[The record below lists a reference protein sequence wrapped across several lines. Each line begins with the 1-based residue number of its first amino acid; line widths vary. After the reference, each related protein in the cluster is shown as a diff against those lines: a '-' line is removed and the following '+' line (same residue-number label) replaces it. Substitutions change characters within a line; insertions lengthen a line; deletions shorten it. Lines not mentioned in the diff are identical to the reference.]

1 MMCKC
6 DLKSMNERELCE
18 VAVSLGEKPFRGK
31 QLYNHIARGEH
42 CFGDMQNIPEAFLH
56 KLEKEYYIEKPE
68 IIKLEKSK
76 KDGTQKYA
84 FKLKDDLIIESVLMK
99 YSYGNSICISS
110 QAGCAMGCVFCASG
124 ASGFERNLTAGE
136 MLAEVDQ
143 VARNIGERISRIV
156 IMGTGE
162 PMQNLKNINT
172 FIELMHDAK
181 GRNMSLRN
189 ITVSSCGLIP
199 ELKKFYKRWPQVNLA
214 ISLHSHDS
222 EIRQRLMPIEK
233 TYPIEEIFNFAK
245 EYTGYTN
252 RRITYEYALI
262 KGINDGTGQAKMLA
276 SKLKGQLCHVNLI
289 ILNDS
294 DGYEFKGTDHES
306 ATAFM
311 NVLKNR
317 GIQVTMRRKLGDDIS
332 GACGQLRLRLSGEN
346 CNGSG
351 L

>member
-1 MMCKC
+1 
-6 DLKSMNERELCE
+6 MNERELCE

-31 QLYNHIARGEH
+31 QLYNHIARGEY

-56 KLEKEYYIEKPE
+56 RLEKEYYIEKPE

-189 ITVSSCGLIP
+189 ITVSS
-199 ELKKFYKRWPQVNLA
+199 
-214 ISLHSHDS
+214 
-222 EIRQRLMPIEK
+222 
-233 TYPIEEIFNFAK
+233 
-245 EYTGYTN
+245 
-252 RRITYEYALI
+252 
-262 KGINDGTGQAKMLA
+262 
-276 SKLKGQLCHVNLI
+276 
-289 ILNDS
+289 
-294 DGYEFKGTDHES
+294 
-306 ATAFM
+306 
-311 NVLKNR
+311 
-317 GIQVTMRRKLGDDIS
+317 
-332 GACGQLRLRLSGEN
+332 
-346 CNGSG
+346 
-351 L
+351 